1 MVKNIIKV
9 KENALFKGLSN
20 EEFNKIFSNIAYS
33 NLSYNKGQILFQ
45 EGEICKDIGLI
56 VDGCINIERIY
67 ENGKT
72 ITLKKL
78 FEGDVFGEAL
88 IFSNQGLYPATIIA
102 ESNCRVVFIN
112 KKEIMMICSSN
123 EIVLENFITLLSD
136 KVVML
141 NRKVRNISLKSV
153 NHKVVDY
160 ILERSKESDSDTVV
174 LNGSKEEVANDIGIP
189 RPSLS
194 RELINLRNENI
205 IEFDRKK
212 IYILDRERLEEKL
225 FD

>member
-1 MVKNIIKV
+1 MGNIIKI
-9 KENALFKGLSN
+9 KENALFKGISN
-20 EEFNKIFSNIAYS
+20 EEFNRIFSNIPYLNLMYS
-33 NLSYNKGQILFQ
+33 KGQIIFQ
-45 EGEICKDIGLI
+45 EGDICKDIGLI
-56 VDGCINIERIY
+56 VDGGINIERIY

-88 IFSNQGLYPATIIA
+88 IFSNKGLYPATIIA
-102 ESNCRVVFIN
+102 ESNCRVVYIN
-112 KKEIMMICSSN
+112 KKEIMKLCSN
-123 EIVLENFITLLSD
+123 YETILENFITLLSD

-160 ILERSKESDSDTVV
+160 ILERSKESKSDVVV
-174 LNGSKEEVANDIGIP
+174 LNGNKEEVANDIGIP

-205 IEFDRKK
+205 IGFDRKK
-212 IYILDRERLEEKL
+212 IYILNREKLEEKL
-225 FD
+225 FY